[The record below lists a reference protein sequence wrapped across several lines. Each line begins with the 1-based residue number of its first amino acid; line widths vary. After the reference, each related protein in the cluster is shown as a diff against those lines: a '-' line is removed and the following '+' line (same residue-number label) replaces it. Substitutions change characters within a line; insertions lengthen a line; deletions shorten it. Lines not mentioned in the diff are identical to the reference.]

1 MERSTERPPRSQ
13 WYVDHTGCHA
23 PENSL
28 LHPIEIDVSIEGSYR
43 RLYRLG
49 KYVCDRRFHKLSF
62 PTVNIRAEYFPTVL
76 EPKVLEESAYSISG
90 KFRSAY
96 I

>member
-1 MERSTERPPRSQ
+1 M
-13 WYVDHTGCHA
+13 
-23 PENSL
+23 PENGL

-62 PTVNIRAEYFPTVL
+62 PTVNIRAE
-76 EPKVLEESAYSISG
+76 
-90 KFRSAY
+90 
-96 I
+96 